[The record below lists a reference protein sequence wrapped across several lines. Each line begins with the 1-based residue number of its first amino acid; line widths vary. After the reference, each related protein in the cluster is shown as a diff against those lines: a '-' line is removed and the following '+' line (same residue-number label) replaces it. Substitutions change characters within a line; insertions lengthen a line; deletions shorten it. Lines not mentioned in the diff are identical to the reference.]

1 MTIKLAVTGASGFV
15 GQQLL
20 ALAGR
25 ERVEAAGIVRSEKGA
40 AGIARLGARASVV
53 PRLEAEALAAALAGA
68 QAVVHLAMIGSERE
82 GQTYEAVNVQGTRA
96 VVEAARRAG
105 VPRVVLF
112 SGLGVA
118 HYGMTRR

>member
-1 MTIKLAVTGASGFV
+1 MARLAVTGASGFV
-15 GQQLL
+15 G
-20 ALAGR
+20 R
-25 ERVEAAGIVRSEKGA
+25 EVVAEARRRQAEAVGIVRSEKGA
-40 AGIARLGARASVV
+40 GRIAGLGGRPAVV
-53 PRLEAEALAAALAGA
+53 PRMEAGPLADAFTGA
-68 QAVVHLAMIGSERE
+68 DAVVHLAMIGRERE
-82 GQTYEAVNVQGTRA
+82 GESYEAVNVQGTRA